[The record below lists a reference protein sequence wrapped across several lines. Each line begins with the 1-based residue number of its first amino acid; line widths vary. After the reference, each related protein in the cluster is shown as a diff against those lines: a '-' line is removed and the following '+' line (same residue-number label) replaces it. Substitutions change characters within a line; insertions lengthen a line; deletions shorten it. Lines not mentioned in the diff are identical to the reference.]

1 MNSYVVSEVD
11 QERHIDGG
19 MTETQMGYGNTAG
32 FLGVVGEVALSVHIG
47 LVADD
52 FDSALVGT
60 YGTIGTQAPEHA
72 GGGAF
77 RGDIQNVFFRQG
89 GVGYIVHNAY
99 GEVVLGFSLLQV
111 IKYSQ
116 ASPG

>member
-1 MNSYVVSEVD
+1 M
-11 QERHIDGG
+11 
-19 MTETQMGYGNTAG
+19 
-32 FLGVVGEVALSVHIG
+32 SVHIG

-89 GVGYIVHNAY
+89 VLVTSSTSAY

-116 ASPG
+116 GIARDRIPWNPDHNGRQRSEV